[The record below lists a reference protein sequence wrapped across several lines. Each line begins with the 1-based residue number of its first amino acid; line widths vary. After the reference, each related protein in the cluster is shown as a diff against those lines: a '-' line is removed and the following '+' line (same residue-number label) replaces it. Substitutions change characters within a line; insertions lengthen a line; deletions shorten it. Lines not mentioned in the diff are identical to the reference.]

1 MAAVI
6 SSRVT
11 TWSKLVDRLHKT
23 VEARKIV
30 QRPVLLKRRAV
41 PVQLVAP
48 LLQPLFVQWQE
59 DAKRTKVK
67 GQKRPARVDDS
78 NSEDDTVGE
87 AIKKLATE
95 GQQMASLMER
105 MQDSQAQQIQLMS
118 LLVRCFDKY
127 MENNK
132 KE

>member
-1 MAAVI
+1 MI

-30 QRPVLLKRRAV
+30 QRPVLLKRQAL

-48 LLQPLFVQWQE
+48 PLQPLFVQWQE
-59 DAKRTKVK
+59 DAKEKSERL
-67 GQKRPARVDDS
+67 KRAARVDDS
-78 NSEDDTVGE
+78 NSKDDRVGE

-95 GQQMASLMER
+95 GDQMASVVER

>member
-11 TWSKLVDRLHKT
+11 TWSKLVHRLHKT
-23 VEARKIV
+23 VEAQTIV

-41 PVQLVAP
+41 PV
-48 LLQPLFVQWQE
+48 FVQWQE
-59 DAKRTKVK
+59 DAKRKKVK
-67 GQKRPARVDDS
+67 GKKRPARVDDS

-95 GQQMASLMER
+95 GQQMASVMER

-118 LLVRCFDKY
+118 LHVRCFDKY
-127 MENNK
+127 MENNR